1 MNNIGILSILPAA
14 IAILLA
20 FITKDAIIA
29 LFVASLLG
37 FFFIGGALW
46 DYPGFLIET
55 IANDS
60 FAWVFYIEIQIGILI
75 ALFQLSDVPNIFSAI
90 AQRKKVTR
98 RKGQIYAW
106 LAGMCVFFSD
116 YFSPVFVGTS
126 LQPITDKVKISRE
139 KLAYI
144 ADSTSSPLIVIIPFT
159 SWALYISG
167 IIGDQSPSLSSSEA
181 IGVFASSII
190 YNFYAILS
198 VIFVGLISFGVIKD
212 FGPMKKAEDRAF
224 EQGKL
229 VRDGSTPMIG
239 EEIKVLKKPAGASPS
254 FTLNFLIPVILI
266 IGINVTTYI
275 VIGGV
280 KIVESFSAA
289 LLYLFITMSLQ
300 KFGTKQLSK
309 AVVSGVKAVIPAV
322 LILLF
327 AYALNSI
334 TKDSG
339 AANYLVSIS
348 EGLITPNLLPA
359 IIFFVAAVISFSTG
373 TSWGTFAITIPIALA
388 MSMELTGSMYN
399 PLVFMSI
406 AAATGGGVFGDHC
419 SPLSDTSV
427 LASIGAGSDHM
438 DHIRTQFPYAL
449 LVAFISFIFYL
460 AAGFIL

>member
-1 MNNIGILSILPAA
+1 MNNIGMLSILPAA
-14 IAILLA
+14 IAIILA
-20 FITKDAIIA
+20 FVTKDAIIA
-29 LFVASLLG
+29 LFAASLIG
-37 FFFIGGALW
+37 FLLIDGALW
-46 DYPGFLIET
+46 EYPNFLIET

-75 ALFQLSDVPNIFSAI
+75 ALFQLSDVPNIFSSI
-90 AQRKKVTR
+90 VKKRKMTR
-98 RKGQIYAW
+98 RKGQVYAW
-106 LAGMCVFFSD
+106 LAGMGVFFSD

-144 ADSTSSPLIVIIPFT
+144 ADSTSAPLIVIIPFT
-159 SWALYISG
+159 SWALYIAG
-167 IIGDQSPSLSSSEA
+167 IISDQSETISSSDA
-181 IGVFASSII
+181 VGIFASSIM

-198 VIFVGLISFGVIKD
+198 VLFVGLICFGVVKD
-212 FGPMKKAEDRAF
+212 FGPMKKAENRAF
-224 EQGKL
+224 VEGKL

-239 EEIKVLKKPAGASPS
+239 KEIKELKKPQNASS
-254 FTLNFLIPVILI
+254 NFVLNFFIPVALI
-266 IGINVTTYI
+266 IGINVATYI
-275 VIGGV
+275 LVGSA

-289 LLYLFITMSLQ
+289 LLYLFLIMIFQ
-300 KFGTKQLSK
+300 KFGIKELSN

-334 TKDSG
+334 TKEAG

-348 EGLITPNLLPA
+348 EGLISANLLPA
-359 IIFFVAAVISFSTG
+359 IVFIVAAVISFSTG
-373 TSWGTFAITIPIALA
+373 TSWGTFAITIPIALV
-388 MSMELTGSMYN
+388 MSIELTGSIQHT
-399 PLVFMSI
+399 LVFMSI

-438 DHIRTQFPYAL
+438 DHIRTQIPYAL
-449 LVAFISFIFYL
+449 SVAFVSFIFYL